1 MTSLLSIL
9 IYYEY
14 EGLKECVSGH
24 VSVSPHTQDYAV
36 LKKTCDEGVNSGGRS
51 RVSGGGSR
59 THSPI
64 TGPLPHSLIHEQK
77 ILDLTNKIIHLL
89 TGEVPIRCQD
99 VTVYFS
105 MEEWEYIEG
114 HKDLYKDVMAED
126 HQTPSPGK
134 RDLCRD
140 VMMEDHQTPSP
151 GKRDLYKDV
160 MMEEHR
166 NHTSP
171 DGSSRK
177 WPAGR
182 CASPVNPKDRP
193 EKNHNVRQ
201 SHQVYSKYLRNDIV
215 TCGTSTH
222 IERYYV

>member
-1 MTSLLSIL
+1 
-9 IYYEY
+9 
-14 EGLKECVSGH
+14 
-24 VSVSPHTQDYAV
+24 
-36 LKKTCDEGVNSGGRS
+36 
-51 RVSGGGSR
+51 
-59 THSPI
+59 
-64 TGPLPHSLIHEQK
+64 
-77 ILDLTNKIIHLL
+77 
-89 TGEVPIRCQD
+89 
-99 VTVYFS
+99 

-126 HQTPSPGK
+126 HRPLTSPGK

-160 MMEEHR
+160 MMEDHRNRTSPGKRDLYKDVMVEDHRPLTSPGKRDLYRDVMMEDHRNRTSPGKRDLYKDVMMEEHR
-166 NHTSP
+166 NRTSP

-201 SHQVYSKYLRNDIV
+201 SHQAEELVIIKVEEVEGLEEEGETFIWHDWQNTEEDIL
-215 TCGTSTH
+215 TDTSLGD
-222 IERYYV
+222 Y